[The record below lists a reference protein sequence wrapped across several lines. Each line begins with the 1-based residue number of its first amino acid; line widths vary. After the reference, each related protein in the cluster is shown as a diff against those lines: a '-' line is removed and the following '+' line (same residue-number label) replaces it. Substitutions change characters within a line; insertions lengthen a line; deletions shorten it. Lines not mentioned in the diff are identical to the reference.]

1 MKVNW
6 VPLAL
11 LGAIIYGSFS
21 FLLSAISP
29 KIKQDEDA
37 QFGYGIFI
45 PFLQV
50 PISILFYLIWA
61 KLNPKSN
68 KILIKNVDWK
78 IILLTI
84 AVGFLIGPVH
94 TLVINAGGSIGQQTM
109 YTLAIIPVLLG
120 SWFFFKESLSLKQ
133 WIGLVFAG
141 IGAFLMTSKETES
154 MESMI

>member
-1 MKVNW
+1 M
-6 VPLAL
+6 
-11 LGAIIYGSFS
+11 
-21 FLLSAISP
+21 
-29 KIKQDEDA
+29 
-37 QFGYGIFI
+37 
-45 PFLQV
+45 
-50 PISILFYLIWA
+50 
-61 KLNPKSN
+61 
-68 KILIKNVDWK
+68 DWK

-133 WIGLVFAG
+133 WVGLVFAG